1 MNDYNNCKNGLI
13 KTNKNH
19 NNTEYTNKIETKG
32 LMRTFFLKNNNNN
45 TNKIIDEMDTKK
57 DSHGRKTFVFW
68 TLICLLMFLA
78 LGNLILTFT
87 ILGVLR
93 LGYGMNSLEL
103 IPEALAIKF
112 YGNTDLGHVY
122 KIDGKINGFLDRP
135 VEIDGDD
142 NGSLYLN
149 LVGRSGRPVNKL
161 TMDRN
166 GTVFHNTNAFNIRGV
181 NDNRNTFSSR
191 NPQFNLQRN
200 ANKLKVKLIRTNRL
214 VSLLNSS
221 MELKSDTTINLRGTE
236 GTRMESA
243 QVVWSADQD
252 IVLKSVNG
260 SVILSG
266 LKGVSIDTKNI
277 PITKYA
283 DSNTIVTQ
291 FKICVCIPHGKLFK
305 LPVLQGQSRVSCN
318 HVKFNSNFDPCI

>member
-1 MNDYNNCKNGLI
+1 MNDYTNCTNGVI

-19 NNTEYTNKIETKG
+19 NNTIYSNKAEPKS
-32 LMRTFFLKNNNNN
+32 LMKTFFSRNNNNN
-45 TNKIIDEMDTKK
+45 TKSVDEMDAKK
-57 DSHGRKTFVFW
+57 DNQGRKTFVFW

-103 IPEALAIKF
+103 IPEAVAIKF

-135 VEIDGDD
+135 VDIEGED
-142 NGSLYLN
+142 NGSLYFN
-149 LVGRSGRPVNKL
+149 LVGRSGRPMHKL

-166 GTVFHNTNAFNIRGV
+166 GTTIHNTNIFTIRGA
-181 NDNRNTFSSR
+181 NDNRNTLSSR
-191 NPQFNLQRN
+191 NPHFNLQSN
-200 ANKLKVKLIRTNRL
+200 VNKLKVKLIRSNRL
-214 VSLLNSS
+214 VSLNNSS
-221 MELKSDTTINLRGTE
+221 MEIKSDSSINLRGTE
-236 GTRMESA
+236 GTRMESS

-252 IVLKSVNG
+252 IILKSVNG
-260 SVILSG
+260 SIVLNG

-277 PITKYA
+277 PISNYA

-291 FKICVCIPHGKLFK
+291 FKLCVCVPQGKLFK
-305 LPVLQGQSRVSCN
+305 LPVLQGQSKVSCS
-318 HVKFNSNFDPCI
+318 HIKLTSNFNPCI